1 MRHITRIRM
10 AAGVAA
16 VAVGILAGCST
27 GTAGTPAAAP
37 QTEVT
42 TSTNT
47 STTPSTKTTPP
58 TTRTTPSSTVLDS
71 TIETTTTD
79 TTTDTSTTDDTP
91 VTFSR
96 DVLPAASGRF
106 TAAWP
111 RLTRTPLA
119 AIPDTVGVEEPIQY
133 NGSVEYFTLE
143 TTDEPLV
150 PSRTNLYS
158 SFYSTTDNETACVE
172 QTDEC
177 TVSED
182 YWIILSNIAAGTD
195 PAAALTEVASGTCSN
210 PIGTV
215 QNVPAI
221 DCGDDT
227 RGDLF
232 LYVNGVVIEVY
243 GSGPEAKDFVASFTL
258 T

>member
-1 MRHITRIRM
+1 MRHITRIRL

-16 VAVGILAGCST
+16 VAIGVLAGCST

-42 TSTNT
+42 TPTTT
-47 STTPSTKTTPP
+47 STTPSTRTTPP
-58 TTRTTPSSTVLDS
+58 TRTSTTPPSTTD
-71 TIETTTTD
+71 TTTTD
-79 TTTDTSTTDDTP
+79 TSTTDTTTTDDTP

-111 RLTRTPLA
+111 RLTRTPLP
-119 AIPDTVGVEEPIQY
+119 AIPDTVSVEEPIQY

-150 PSRTNLYS
+150 TSKTDLYS
-158 SFYSTTDNETACVE
+158 SFYSTADNETACID

-182 YWIILSNIAAGTD
+182 YWIILSNVVAGTD
-195 PAAALTEVASGTCSN
+195 PAAALTQVASDTCSN

-232 LYVNGVVIEVY
+232 LYANGVVYEVY